1 MAILEIRD
9 NGVGFDPEQASRMG
23 FGLHSLRERAT
34 QGGGRLTIDSAV
46 GKGTALR
53 LEVPLT
59 QVAAQSEPGSRV

>member
-9 NGVGFDPEQASRMG
+9 NGVGFDPQELARVG

-34 QGGGRLTIDSAV
+34 QVGGRLTIDSAV
-46 GKGTALR
+46 GQGTSLR